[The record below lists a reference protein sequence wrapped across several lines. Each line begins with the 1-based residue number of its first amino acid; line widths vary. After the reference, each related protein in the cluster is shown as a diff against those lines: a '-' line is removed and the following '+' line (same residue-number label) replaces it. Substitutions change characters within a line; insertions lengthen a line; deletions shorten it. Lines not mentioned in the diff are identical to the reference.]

1 MIRVYSYIRV
11 KVRSGKADVRDSRYR
26 REPDGGK
33 CRKFRVDGPAWCR
46 QQIDSRGSDEDER
59 SRRLNGQLL
68 LRWTDG
74 RTDEGPRQW
83 ARNRRQREGDY
94 WTSLTCDWRR

>member
-33 CRKFRVDGPAWCR
+33 CRTFRVDGPAWCR

-74 RTDEGPRQW
+74 RTDGRGTEAMGEKPETERGLLLDV
-83 ARNRRQREGDY
+83 ADV
-94 WTSLTCDWRR
+94 